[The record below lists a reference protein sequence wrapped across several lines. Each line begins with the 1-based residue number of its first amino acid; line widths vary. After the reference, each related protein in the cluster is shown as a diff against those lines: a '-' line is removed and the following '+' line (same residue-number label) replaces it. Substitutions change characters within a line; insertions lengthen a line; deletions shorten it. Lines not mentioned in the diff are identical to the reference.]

1 MFLNYFVVIVHLA
14 TEDGAEY
21 HLNVL
26 DKAVMMKIV
35 AVYADFVG
43 IYHLVVVLL
52 CDYLCRSVVSLGLFL
67 CNIVR
72 NHLIFKAILQC
83 GGSCDTGTEFQH
95 FAVGAFELIGISRY
109 VRTRAN
115 KRHIADKNIPKPGQ
129 LIELIGV

>member
-43 IYHLVVVLL
+43 I
-52 CDYLCRSVVSLGLFL
+52 
-67 CNIVR
+67 
-72 NHLIFKAILQC
+72 
-83 GGSCDTGTEFQH
+83 
-95 FAVGAFELIGISRY
+95 
-109 VRTRAN
+109 
-115 KRHIADKNIPKPGQ
+115 
-129 LIELIGV
+129 

>member
-43 IYHLVVVLL
+43 IYHLVVVPLRLL
-52 CDYLCRSVVSLGLFL
+52 VSVGCLPSDCF
-67 CNIVR
+67 
-72 NHLIFKAILQC
+72 
-83 GGSCDTGTEFQH
+83 
-95 FAVGAFELIGISRY
+95 FA
-109 VRTRAN
+109 T
-115 KRHIADKNIPKPGQ
+115 
-129 LIELIGV
+129 